1 MPLPTP
7 GESRSKIS
15 NAEADLLTEKK
26 QVNEEKA
33 QAAAMMADE
42 LLMAYAKENHKWL
55 YEIYRMGGLSNADFN
70 AKVRERMGTA
80 AKPAETSLPQAAESA
95 FEKLQ
100 RTADRKFKK

>member
-1 MPLPTP
+1 LQPQQQPT
-7 GESRSKIS
+7 
-15 NAEADLLTEKK
+15 
-26 QVNEEKA
+26 Q
-33 QAAAMMADE
+33 
-42 LLMAYAKENHKWL
+42 AYAPPEAASQLEDPQLIAYAMENCKWL